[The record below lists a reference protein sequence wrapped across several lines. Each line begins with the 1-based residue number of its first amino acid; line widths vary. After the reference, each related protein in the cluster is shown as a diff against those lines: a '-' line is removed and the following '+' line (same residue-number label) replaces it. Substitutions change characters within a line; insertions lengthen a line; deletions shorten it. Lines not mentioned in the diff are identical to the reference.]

1 MAFNKDQDYWANIFV
16 TPDFFSVET
25 YSGLGMTG
33 RDPLFSP
40 RLLQPDVDDKSLG
53 EEILQALSDSR
64 TLDVLED
71 RVAFFDLEKSKEQ
84 YAAWIATLMEK
95 YGYRTKRAL
104 FKNMK
109 KVGIHLVNDVIT
121 IRPSF
126 HEKLEAW
133 SGNRIN
139 ESDYVVLPADSSP
152 TEIGSGLRLALSRCK
167 G

>member
-1 MAFNKDQDYWANIFV
+1 
-16 TPDFFSVET
+16 
-25 YSGLGMTG
+25 
-33 RDPLFSP
+33 
-40 RLLQPDVDDKSLG
+40 
-53 EEILQALSDSR
+53 
-64 TLDVLED
+64 
-71 RVAFFDLEKSKEQ
+71 VAFFDLEKSKEQ

>member
-1 MAFNKDQDYWANIFV
+1 
-16 TPDFFSVET
+16 
-25 YSGLGMTG
+25 
-33 RDPLFSP
+33 
-40 RLLQPDVDDKSLG
+40 LG

>member
-1 MAFNKDQDYWANIFV
+1 MSFNKDQDYWANIFV
-16 TPDFFSVET
+16 TPDFLSVET

-53 EEILQALSDSR
+53 EAILQALSDSR

-133 SGNRIN
+133 SGNRI
-139 ESDYVVLPADSSP
+139 
-152 TEIGSGLRLALSRCK
+152 
-167 G
+167 

>member
-1 MAFNKDQDYWANIFV
+1 
-16 TPDFFSVET
+16 
-25 YSGLGMTG
+25 
-33 RDPLFSP
+33 
-40 RLLQPDVDDKSLG
+40 
-53 EEILQALSDSR
+53 
-64 TLDVLED
+64 
-71 RVAFFDLEKSKEQ
+71 
-84 YAAWIATLMEK
+84 MEK

-109 KVGIHLVNDVIT
+109 KAGIHLVNDVIT

-139 ESDYVVLPADSSP
+139 ESDYVVLTAGSSP
-152 TEIGSGLRLALSRCK
+152 TDIGAGLRLALSRCK

>member
-1 MAFNKDQDYWANIFV
+1 ML
-16 TPDFFSVET
+16 PSET
-25 YSGLGMTG
+25 MIW
-33 RDPLFSP
+33 
-40 RLLQPDVDDKSLG
+40 QPEFTDKT
-53 EEILQALSDSR
+53 LSR
-64 TLDVLED
+64 KPGAVH
-71 RVAFFDLEKSKEQ
+71 
-84 YAAWIATLMEK
+84 
-95 YGYRTKRAL
+95 
-104 FKNMK
+104 
-109 KVGIHLVNDVIT
+109 IHLVNDVIT